1 MNALILLGVFVLL
14 FAIFESIAVAIG
26 FVTDVMLPKWSML
39 IFLATTA
46 AAVATAW
53 PRSSVGMPASSGPE
67 QRLSV
72 CSTLAA
78 LRKRRHNLLK
88 IQQRV
93 HRS

>member
-14 FAIFESIAVAIG
+14 FAIFQSIAVAIG

-53 PRSSVGMPASSGPE
+53 P
-67 QRLSV
+67 L
-72 CSTLAA
+72 A
-78 LRKRRHNLLK
+78 LRLTRNFVDEPISAKTNTTAT
-88 IQQRV
+88 
-93 HRS
+93 